1 MQNIHVKRF
10 NDNVRGVIEPDDRSW
25 LLVVDADDTAVFYRR
40 TEAKIVRGKACHRY
54 TDAELPTRGGICAED
69 TEGCGDF
76 EAAPM
81 PPPAGGSSH
90 FSNVGPLDFEVLAG
104 AEEPCMDVLDGAGAA
119 REAEL
124 YPDRKTGFYAK
135 LNARA
140 VMCWG
145 ETEHEAIRNLLNY
158 VAQLCTAGCM
168 DHTGMPVAGLN
179 RRRYQAVFP
188 GDTPDNIV
196 VPNQDT
202 EPQGEPQTKD
212 LTGLG

>member
-10 NDNVRGVIEPDDRSW
+10 NDNVRGVIEPDDRNW

-40 TEAKIVRGKACHRY
+40 TEAKIVNGKACHRY

-90 FSNVGPLDFEVLAG
+90 FSNVGPLDFKIVPG
-104 AEEPCMDVLDGAGAA
+104 GDVH
-119 REAEL
+119 
-124 YPDRKTGFYAK
+124 PDREGGCYAQ

-145 ETEHEAIRNLLNY
+145 ENEHEAIRNLLNY

-168 DHTGMPVAGLN
+168 DHTGLPVAGHN

-188 GDTPDNIV
+188 SDTPANTA
-196 VPNQDT
+196 VPNQDV
-202 EPQGEPQTKD
+202 EPQGETQKCDCERCRNNLPHLK
-212 LTGLG
+212 GLDVFGGAG